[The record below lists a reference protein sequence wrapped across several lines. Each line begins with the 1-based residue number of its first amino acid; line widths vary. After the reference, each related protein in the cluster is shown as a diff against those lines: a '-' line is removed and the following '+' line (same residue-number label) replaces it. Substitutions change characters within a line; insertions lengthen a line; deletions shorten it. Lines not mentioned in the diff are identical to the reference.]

1 MVASPPAALSS
12 SSSLCPPFS
21 LTDDR
26 YDQRTY
32 YGRFRKML
40 TVVDPRTLFYTA
52 TDLEQARTLLQTYKA
67 ATTATTTT
75 TANSQNTDTTIPDTQ
90 LWDAKRIIDSMTQPD
105 TDEIIPRPFRMAG
118 YIPYNAPISVAILVA
133 AAPATILFWQ
143 WSNQT
148 HNALINYYNGNQS
161 QPTPPSTLLQGY
173 LGAVAG
179 ACGVSLGLKTY
190 IDRSTRW
197 SVTRKVTLHRFVALP
212 AIVTAAA
219 LNVLLMRR
227 NELTTGIDVYYDD
240 TATTADAAAPQQ
252 VVVGTSQR
260 AASKALQEMVIS
272 RMLLPLPVFLAPP
285 VGISCIEL
293 LHRNNYLPRAC
304 QQLLTHHPK
313 STSVVLNTCF
323 VLLGFS
329 IGLPATI
336 AVFPQVGTI
345 PIHELEPRFQHLR
358 KNYTTKEEHDD
369 SQSTPPRLHTLHYNK
384 GL

>member
-1 MVASPPAALSS
+1 
-12 SSSLCPPFS
+12 
-21 LTDDR
+21 
-26 YDQRTY
+26 
-32 YGRFRKML
+32 ML
-40 TVVDPRTLFYTA
+40 NVVDPRTLFYTD
-52 TDLEQARTLLQTYKA
+52 TDLEQARTLLQTYKEDTKA
-67 ATTATTTT
+67 ATTTT
-75 TANSQNTDTTIPDTQ
+75 TPNSQNTDTIPDTQ
-90 LWDAKRIIDSMTQPD
+90 LWDAKRIIESMTHPD

-133 AAPATILFWQ
+133 TAPATIVFWQ

-148 HNALINYYNGNQS
+148 HNALINYYNGNQTH
-161 QPTPPSTLLQGY
+161 PTSPATLLQGY
-173 LGAVAG
+173 IGAVSG

-197 SVTRKVTLHRFVALP
+197 SVPRKVTLHRFVALP

-219 LNVLLMRR
+219 VNVLLMRR
-227 NELTTGIDVYYDD
+227 NELTTGIDVYYE
-240 TATTADAAAPQQ
+240 TAATADATAPQH

-304 QQLLTHHPK
+304 QQCLQHHPK
-313 STSVVLNTCF
+313 MTSVVLNTFF

-329 IGLPATI
+329 LGLPATI
-336 AVFPQVGTI
+336 ALFPQVGTI

-358 KNYTTKEEHDD
+358 KKYTTKEHED
-369 SQSTPPRLHTLHYNK
+369 SQSTAPRLHTLHYNK